1 MTPSDPPPTDVPAP
15 KFHFW
20 KSLREAI
27 RHVFL
32 QNSWIIPLALILGG
46 ATAVMGYLADGR
58 QEVPS
63 PASLQIV
70 RALLLL
76 LPGLL
81 LLVIR
86 TRGWVQLLGASL
98 VCVPAALAWYVGDQ
112 GSSVSTMSQIGSI
125 PVPDAYVMRRYLI
138 MAGLLSPI
146 LVLWGYQQTTLLDR
160 YILREFLAP
169 FFFCLIA
176 FFSIWLIFDLN
187 DNLSDFREHRP
198 TFRDILNFY
207 FVQIPHIFTKIA
219 EVAVLIATVYAL
231 SRFSKSNEFIA
242 MLGSGRSLGRTL
254 LPLFCAGIYISFVYL
269 VFNYQLAPQGEGKKE
284 SLLDQFSG
292 DEKTTSAT
300 KHLFINRVKDLTRT
314 WYIGEI
320 PYYGDADGDRETEEL
335 RFLDI
340 QEQDADNR
348 RIRSLQASSATWDSA
363 TKTWVFERTLVTTF
377 GTDDLA
383 PLQEYKARHVE
394 TNWTE
399 TPWQLVNQRMD
410 PDHLGVPG
418 LLSYVRTNARD
429 GLEPPL
435 PFLTN
440 LYHRWAAP
448 WGCFAILFIAAP
460 LGITFSRK
468 GLLGGVASAVFVF
481 GAVLFLT
488 ELFLALGKS
497 GYLRP
502 ALAAWLANGIFLVLG
517 GLFLYLRAR
526 NRTLR
531 LPRLR
536 AVRV

>member
-1 MTPSDPPPTDVPAP
+1 MTPPDPPPTNVPAP
-15 KFHFW
+15 KLPFW
-20 KSLREAI
+20 MRI
-27 RHVFL
+27 RQAMRGVFMK
-32 QNSWIIPLALILGG
+32 NSWIIPAALILG
-46 ATAVMGYLADGR
+46 AAAAAMGYLTDR
-58 QEVPS
+58 REDVPNQV
-63 PASLQIV
+63 SLQITQT
-70 RALLLL
+70 LLLM
-76 LPGLL
+76 LPGLVI
-81 LLVIR
+81 LVIR
-86 TRGWVQLLGASL
+86 TRGWFQLLGAGL
-98 VCVPAALAWYVGDQ
+98 ICVPAALAWHLGDQ
-112 GSSVSTMSQIGSI
+112 ESSTSAMSQIGSI
-125 PVPDAYVMRRYLI
+125 PVPGAYTLGRYLI

-146 LVLWGYQQTTLLDR
+146 VALWGFQRTTLLDR
-160 YILREFLAP
+160 YVLRQFLAP

-198 TFRDILNFY
+198 AFRDILNFY

-231 SRFSKSNEFIA
+231 SGFSKSNEFIA
-242 MLGSGRSLGRTL
+242 MLVSGRSLGRTL

-269 VFNYQLAPQGEGKKE
+269 VFNYQLAPQGEGTKE

-292 DEKTTSAT
+292 DDKKTTSAT
-300 KHLFINRVKDLTRT
+300 KHLFVNQRDNRT

-320 PYYGDADGDRETEEL
+320 PYYGDSDGETEEL
-335 RFLDI
+335 RFVDI
-340 QEQDADNR
+340 QEQGADNR
-348 RIRSLQASSATWDSA
+348 RIRSLQASSATWDSS
-363 TKTWVFERTLVTTF
+363 TRKWTFHRTLETKFTND
-377 GTDDLA
+377 GLA
-383 PLQEYKARHVE
+383 PTTVYSPYHVE
-394 TNWTE
+394 TDWSE

-418 LLSYVRTNARD
+418 LLSYVQTSARD
-429 GLEPPL
+429 GLQPPR

-448 WGCFAILFIAAP
+448 WGCFAILFVAAP

-497 GYLRP
+497 GYLSP
-502 ALAAWLANGIFLVLG
+502 ALAAWLSNAIFLVLG

-531 LPRLR
+531 LPSLR
-536 AVRV
+536 TVRA

>member
-1 MTPSDPPPTDVPAP
+1 MPPSDKPPTDLPAP

-20 KSLREAI
+20 KSLRQAM
-27 RHVFL
+27 RYFFL
-32 QNSWIIPLALILGG
+32 ENSWVIPLALIWGG
-46 ATAVMGYLADGR
+46 AAAVMGYLADGR
-58 QEVPS
+58 REVPS
-63 PASLQIV
+63 PASLQLT

-81 LLVIR
+81 ILVIR
-86 TRGWVQLLGASL
+86 TRGWVQLLGACL
-98 VCVPAALAWYVGDQ
+98 ICLPAAVAWYLGDP
-112 GSSVSTMSQIGSI
+112 GSAASSINQIGSV
-125 PVPDAYVMRRYLI
+125 PVPDAYVVQRYLI
-138 MAGLLSPI
+138 IAGLLSPI
-146 LVLWGYQQTTLLDR
+146 VALWGFQRTTLLDR
-160 YILREFLAP
+160 YLLREFLGP

-198 TFRDILNFY
+198 AFRDILNFY

-231 SRFSKSNEFIA
+231 SRFSRTNELIS
-242 MLGSGRSLGRTL
+242 MLASGRSLGRTL
-254 LPLFCAGIYISFVYL
+254 RPLFCAGIYISFVYL
-269 VFNYQLAPQGEGKKE
+269 VFNYQLAPQGEGSKE

-292 DEKTTSAT
+292 DDKKTTSAT
-300 KHLFINRVKDLTRT
+300 KHLFVNQRDNRT

-320 PYYGDADGDRETEEL
+320 PYYGDGNQETEEL
-335 RFLDI
+335 RFIDI

-348 RIRSLQASSATWDSA
+348 RIRSFQASSATWDSTTGRWA
-363 TKTWVFERTLVTTF
+363 FHRTLETKF
-377 GTDDLA
+377 ANDELA
-383 PLQEYKARHVE
+383 PTTVYSPFHFE
-394 TNWTE
+394 TDWTE

-429 GLEPPL
+429 GLQPPL

-468 GLLGGVASAVFVF
+468 GILGGVASAVFVF

-497 GYLRP
+497 GYLSP
-502 ALAAWLANGIFLVLG
+502 ALAAWLTNAIFLVLG

-536 AVRV
+536 ALRV